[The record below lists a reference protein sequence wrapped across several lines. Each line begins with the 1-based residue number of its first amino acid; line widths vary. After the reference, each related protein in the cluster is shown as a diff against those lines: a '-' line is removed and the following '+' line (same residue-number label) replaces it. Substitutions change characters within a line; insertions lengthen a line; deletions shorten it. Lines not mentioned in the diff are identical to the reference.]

1 MGPKWASGAQPG
13 LWLKLPTS
21 LPLHSHG
28 GTKAPLFIRDA
39 FLSDRSCC
47 VLHCPCGLA
56 SALGLVTMHP
66 DLGFADSS
74 LCIWTMFW
82 RSAMEGWMCMRSWD
96 FPSAESIWLHPE
108 EGKDSGSCLNPGPVA
123 GGNGGTEWQ
132 DG

>member
-1 MGPKWASGAQPG
+1 
-13 LWLKLPTS
+13 
-21 LPLHSHG
+21 
-28 GTKAPLFIRDA
+28 
-39 FLSDRSCC
+39 
-47 VLHCPCGLA
+47 
-56 SALGLVTMHP
+56 MHP
-66 DLGFADSS
+66 DLGFADAS